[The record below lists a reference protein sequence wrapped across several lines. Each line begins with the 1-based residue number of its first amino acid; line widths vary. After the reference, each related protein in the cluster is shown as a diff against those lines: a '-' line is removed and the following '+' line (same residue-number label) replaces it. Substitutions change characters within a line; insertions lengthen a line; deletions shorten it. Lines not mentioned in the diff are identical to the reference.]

1 MSTSD
6 GRPLTRRQ
14 LRELRQTGQHPIIP
28 ADDLAASAE
37 EDDES
42 EHEVVAPDAPERDED
57 VTEVVE
63 FEVEEP
69 AAASEEPTAPQAEA
83 DAGVAEA
90 PLPAET
96 TDPHPADNGR
106 PRLTR
111 RQLRELERVRTDA
124 LATIPT
130 ADGHDEEPIEATI
143 VTDEVPTAVEPIDAQ
158 EEPKAPVEAEEPPA
172 LVREADGPRA
182 TLRPGFGENI
192 TIDDVTHSP
201 SSFDELL
208 TYPHET
214 SGSSS
219 APSTLILDEIPA
231 TAALSAPITA
241 TGELLITSSHKLPEG
256 FGSSGAARGTTD
268 GREVDAVL
276 LDGELPLSSSPTP
289 IAASSAVSTSKSPG
303 EVIRPPIPEKNQK
316 LVLTLGITAAGLG
329 IVVVGAVVI
338 AWTTGVF
345 G

>member
-28 ADDLAASAE
+28 AEDVAASAE

-42 EHEVVAPDAPERDED
+42 EHEVVAPDAPERDD
-57 VTEVVE
+57 EVSELVE
-63 FEVEEP
+63 SEADEP
-69 AAASEEPTAPQAEA
+69 AAASEEPTGEVVEDP
-83 DAGVAEA
+83 VA
-90 PLPAET
+90 AET
-96 TDPHPADNGR
+96 TDPHSADPGH

-111 RQLRELERVRTDA
+111 RQLREQERLRTDA
-124 LATIPT
+124 LATIP
-130 ADGHDEEPIEATI
+130 AVDGDDDEPIEATI
-143 VTDEVPTAVEPIDAQ
+143 VTDEVPQAAEPIEAQDAP
-158 EEPKAPVEAEEPPA
+158 EAPVEAEESPA
-172 LVREADGPRA
+172 LVREAEAPRA

-192 TIDDVTHSP
+192 AIDEVTHSP
-201 SSFDELL
+201 ASFDELL
-208 TYPHET
+208 THPHET
-214 SGSSS
+214 SGSAS

-303 EVIRPPIPEKNQK
+303 EVIRPPVPEKNQK

>member
-28 ADDLAASAE
+28 ADDVAASPE

-42 EHEVVAPDAPERDED
+42 EHEVVAPDAPERDDD
-57 VTEVVE
+57 VTEV
-63 FEVEEP
+63 EE
-69 AAASEEPTAPQAEA
+69 ADEPTDPEAETDPTA
-83 DAGVAEA
+83 VEK
-90 PLPAET
+90 PVPAET
-96 TDPHPADNGR
+96 TDPHSADDGH

-111 RQLRELERVRTDA
+111 RQLREQERLRTDG
-124 LATIPT
+124 LTTIPA
-130 ADGHDEEPIEATI
+130 ADVDDEEPIEATI
-143 VTDEVPTAVEPIDAQ
+143 VTDEVPQPVEPIDAQ
-158 EEPKAPVEAEEPPA
+158 DEPQAPAEIEESPALLREAE
-172 LVREADGPRA
+172 GPRA
-182 TLRPGFGENI
+182 TLRPGFGENM